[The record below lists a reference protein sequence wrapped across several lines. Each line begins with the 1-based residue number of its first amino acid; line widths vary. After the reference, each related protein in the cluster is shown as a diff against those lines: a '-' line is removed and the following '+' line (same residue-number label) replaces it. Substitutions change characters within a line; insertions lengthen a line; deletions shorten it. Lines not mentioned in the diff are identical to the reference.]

1 MPEPYFWHENDG
13 SYIASPATGGPWEP
27 GLQHGGP
34 PSALLAH
41 AAEQAARD
49 AGREDLTAVR
59 FAGEFLGPVP
69 VASLRV
75 SINVVRS
82 ARSGMLV
89 DAELAAAGRTCL
101 HARVWL
107 VRRADTAG
115 VAAAEQTTP
124 VPQAAGDLGADFPYG
139 RSIDWRPVR
148 GSLHEPGPGVTWA
161 RPLLD
166 LLPGR
171 PLSGLQRAV
180 LIGDSASG
188 ISAELDWQ
196 SWTFM
201 NIDLDVHLARPV
213 AGDWLLMDAVTQLGS
228 AGSALARATLSDCR
242 GTVGSTAQTLLL
254 ARR

>member
-1 MPEPYFWHENDG
+1 MREPYFWHENDG
-13 SYIASPATGGPWEP
+13 SYTASAATGGPWDP
-27 GLQHGGP
+27 ALQHGGP
-34 PSALLAH
+34 PSALLVH

-49 AGREDLTAVR
+49 AGRDDLTALR
-59 FAGEFLGPVP
+59 YAGEFLGPVP

-75 SINVVRS
+75 IITVVRS
-82 ARSGMLV
+82 ARSGVLV
-89 DAELAAAGRTCL
+89 DAQLVAARRTCL

-107 VRRADTAG
+107 LRHAETAD
-115 VAAAEQTTP
+115 VAAAEHATP
-124 VPQAAGDLGADFPYG
+124 VPEAGGDLGARFPYG
-139 RSIDWRPVR
+139 RSIEWRTVR
-148 GSLHEPGPGVTWA
+148 GSLHEPGPGLTWA

-166 LLPGR
+166 LLPGQ

-196 SWTFM
+196 TWTFM
-201 NIDLDVHLARPV
+201 NVDLDVHLARPV
-213 AGDWLLMDAVTQLGS
+213 VGEWLLMDAATQLGP
-228 AGSALARATLSDCR
+228 AGSALARATLSDAC